1 MNLKPLHDWAVI
13 RPADAQEMTASG
25 LYIPDTA
32 QDKPYEGTVIAI
44 GPGALEEE
52 KYGKKKVEGKERK
65 FIPTTIKPGD
75 LVLYGKYAGQTYT
88 ISGEDLVL
96 VRERDILGCI
106 LDRPA
111 RVKPKPLQIPA
122 VTTAQAST
130 LPAKRPAAPLMK
142 RSEKTE
148 VQVVKK
154 TEPKSSVKKKV
165 AKKAAKKSLK
175 KFAKKAVKKTSSKKG
190 LGKPKTAAKT
200 SAKKTVAKK
209 GKKTVKKK

>member
-13 RPADAQEMTASG
+13 RPSDAQEMTASG

-52 KYGKKKVEGKERK
+52 KYGKKKEEGKERK

-106 LDRPA
+106 LDRPVG
-111 RVKPKPLQIPA
+111 VKPKPLQIPA
-122 VTTAQAST
+122 VTTAQATT
-130 LPAKRPAAPLMK
+130 LPVKRPAAPLMK
-142 RSEKTE
+142 RSDKTAI
-148 VQVVKK
+148 QVVKK
-154 TEPKSSVKKKV
+154 TETKPSVKKKV
-165 AKKAAKKSLK
+165 AKKTV
-175 KFAKKAVKKTSSKKG
+175 KKAVKKTSTKKG
-190 LGKPKTAAKT
+190 QGAGGKGPGKPKPASKAT
-200 SAKKTVAKK
+200 AKKIDAKK
-209 GKKTVKKK
+209 SKKAGKKK